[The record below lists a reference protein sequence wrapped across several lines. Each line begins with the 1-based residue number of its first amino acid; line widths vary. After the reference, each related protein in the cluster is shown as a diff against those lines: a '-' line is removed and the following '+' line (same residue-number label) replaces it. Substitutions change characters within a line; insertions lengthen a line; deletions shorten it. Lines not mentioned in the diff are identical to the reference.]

1 MECRSIPPSFVGVLR
16 YKTDRVTES
25 GTLSQWV
32 VSHLRIALGGY
43 NLKQYILEDLRAVL
57 VGVLVVLQNY
67 QQSKWYKSMEIDP

>member
-1 MECRSIPPSFVGVLR
+1 VGVLR

-43 NLKQYILEDLRAVL
+43 NLEQYILEDLRAVL
-57 VGVLVVLQNY
+57 IGTRVVLQSY
-67 QQSKWYKSMEIDP
+67 QHPKWYKSMEIDP